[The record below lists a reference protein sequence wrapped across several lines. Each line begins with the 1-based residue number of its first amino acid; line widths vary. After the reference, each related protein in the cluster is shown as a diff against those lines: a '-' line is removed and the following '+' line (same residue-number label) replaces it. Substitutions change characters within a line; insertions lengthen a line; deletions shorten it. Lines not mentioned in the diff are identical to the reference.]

1 MGKVDY
7 MNPLIKKTLA
17 DDAKEALFQYISHMD
32 LQQSTKLP
40 AETVLAEQLGVSRV
54 TIRRAIDELECSGIL
69 LRQHGRGTFVNP
81 NAAQISVNLN
91 TLCGFG
97 DIIKN
102 SGHAADSQQL
112 HCAKEKAGCHA
123 VQLGLHPGESIWQ
136 VVTLYTADGS
146 PAIMTSAFFS
156 EQLLPET
163 GDTLAWEQESVPEF
177 LYHNTGLLMASDKLR
192 VRACSR
198 QEAAV
203 QFPYIDR
210 LHTDALL
217 MMDGVAFDQNNQ
229 PLFYGVSFY
238 DTSVIQFDIFR
249 RR

>member
-1 MGKVDY
+1 

-17 DDAKEALFQYISHMD
+17 EDAKDALFQYISQMD

-40 AETVLAEQLGVSRV
+40 AETELARQLGVSRV

-81 NAAQISVNLN
+81 NAARINVNLS

-102 SGHAADSQQL
+102 SGHIAESQQL
-112 HCAKEKAGCHA
+112 YCEREKAGRHA
-123 VQLGLHPGESIWQ
+123 AQLGLHPEDTVWHIE
-136 VVTLYTADGS
+136 TLYNADHS
-146 PAIMTSAFFS
+146 PAILTVAYFS
-156 EQLLPET
+156 EQLLPDSMESISW
-163 GDTLAWEQESVPEF
+163 DHESVPEF
-177 LYHNTGLLMASDKLR
+177 LYHNTGLFMTSDKLR

-198 QEAAV
+198 QEAAAE
-203 QFPYIDR
+203 FPHVDR
-210 LHTDALL
+210 LHADALL

-229 PLFYGVSFY
+229 PMSYGISFY
-238 DTSVIQFDIFR
+238 DTGIIQFDIFR

>member
-1 MGKVDY
+1 MLT
-7 MNPLIKKTLA
+7 NC
-17 DDAKEALFQYISHMD
+17 
-32 LQQSTKLP
+32 
-40 AETVLAEQLGVSRV
+40 R
-54 TIRRAIDELECSGIL
+54 
-69 LRQHGRGTFVNP
+69 
-81 NAAQISVNLN
+81 AQISVNLN

-112 HCAKEKAGCHA
+112 YCAKEKAGCHA
-123 VQLGLHPGESIWQ
+123 AQLGLHPGESVWH

-146 PAIMTSAFFS
+146 PAILTSASFS
-156 EQLLPET
+156 GQLLPEA
-163 GDTLAWEQESVPEF
+163 GDTLAWERESVPEF
-177 LYHNTGLLMASDKLR
+177 LYHNTGLVMASDKLR

-229 PLFYGVSFY
+229 PLFYGASFY